1 MKTGSKALTNNL
13 LHKNLFMKIRLRKIN
28 RLIMNMKKCS
38 RIFEEMIDRR
48 ERNIFLIHSITL
60 YIENVRE

>member
-13 LHKNLFMKIRLRKIN
+13 LPKNLFMKIRLRKIN

-38 RIFEEMIDRR
+38 RIFEEMIDLR

>member
-13 LHKNLFMKIRLRKIN
+13 LPKNLFMKIRLRKIN
-28 RLIMNMKKCS
+28 RLIMNMKKYS
-38 RIFEEMIDRR
+38 RIFDEMIDLR

>member
-1 MKTGSKALTNNL
+1 
-13 LHKNLFMKIRLRKIN
+13 
-28 RLIMNMKKCS
+28 MKKYS
-38 RIFEEMIDRR
+38 RIFDEMIDLR